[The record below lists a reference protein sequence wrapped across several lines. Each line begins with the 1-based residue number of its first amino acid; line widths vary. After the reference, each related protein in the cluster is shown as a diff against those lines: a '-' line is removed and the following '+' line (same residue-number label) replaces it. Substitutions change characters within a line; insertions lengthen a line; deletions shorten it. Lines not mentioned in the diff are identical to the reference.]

1 MSGKLTQDRKWII
14 LIDDLFVAL
23 AVDVLGVDIFVV
35 DVIVIVLIDNAFR
48 LCRTARRCFA
58 RAYRR

>member
-23 AVDVLGVDIFVV
+23 AVDVLGVEIFVV
-35 DVIVIVLIDNAFR
+35 VLIDK
-48 LCRTARRCFA
+48 CFEILWQSSKVFCSSFS
-58 RAYRR
+58 